1 MRSQS
6 HSCLIVVAGGL
17 MLALCSS
24 PPLRAD
30 QIVALVDQHGHKIY
44 INTGEQVT
52 RVDWVARSFKP
63 THLRASPLPPPQVDQ
78 LVKQTADRFRVDPQL
93 VHAIIQVE
101 SEYDPNAVS
110 NRGAMGL
117 MQLIPATARRFG
129 VDNPFDPQQNI
140 EGGVNYLKYLLN
152 MFGGDLT
159 LSLAAYNAGEN
170 SVLRTGTIPP
180 ITETRDYVRKVTR
193 LYKGTPSPPASK
205 PGTSAPDKLPI
216 LRYVDAQGVVHFTNV
231 Y

>member
-1 MRSQS
+1 
-6 HSCLIVVAGGL
+6 
-17 MLALCSS
+17 
-24 PPLRAD
+24 
-30 QIVALVDQHGHKIY
+30 
-44 INTGEQVT
+44 
-52 RVDWVARSFKP
+52 
-63 THLRASPLPPPQVDQ
+63 
-78 LVKQTADRFRVDPQL
+78 
-93 VHAIIQVE
+93 
-101 SEYDPNAVS
+101 
-110 NRGAMGL
+110 MGL

-170 SVLRTGTIPP
+170 SVMRTGTIPP

-193 LYKGTPSPPASK
+193 LYKGTPSSPAPK
-205 PGTSAPDKLPI
+205 KEPTALDKLPI